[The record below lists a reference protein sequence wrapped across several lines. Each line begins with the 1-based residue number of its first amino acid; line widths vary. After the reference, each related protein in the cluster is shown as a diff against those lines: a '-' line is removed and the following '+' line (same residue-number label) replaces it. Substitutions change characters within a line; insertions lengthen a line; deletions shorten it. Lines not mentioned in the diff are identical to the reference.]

1 MSADDVT
8 DKDLLADHSAL
19 KTCGMNDEIAS
30 GALDLLN
37 AALSTGT
44 MSLRRKNLSEDTLTK
59 MLKVIGRYATMK
71 GLLPTRV
78 SALPIK
84 IFDLSENALFTHL
97 GASESAASGK
107 STIKRRVETVQFVV
121 QFVRVSTEA
130 QIVRLEDC
138 GLQGL
143 SHDKDDLVE
152 QEIIRLVKKF
162 GVAKQSRYT
171 SEVSLAGNRFE
182 GDFLK
187 KIVEG
192 AYWERIRHPHKDAM
206 PKLKLD
212 MSRNRIG
219 DAERVIEE
227 LRAGR
232 TAGGPIDVAMTTDPE
247 EVRTKALILAD
258 VGDQRDRESPPRDA
272 DRRPLLEHVRPERAR
287 AGRGSSPRPRRHS
300 RSASP
305 RGGRQ
310 RSPSSSFSRRRSPSY
325 RACCRGETG
334 DARHRDDRQGG
345 DDAGDRAEDDRG
357 GNENGAVSRNG
368 KRDVGRGNRD
378 ESRSPSRG
386 RDGRNAR
393 RKDQGGRCARSES
406 RDSRSDS
413 RWSRGRSRSRSHS
426 CSGRR
431 RRRRGGYTGGG
442 GGGGRHK
449 RGGGGR
455 RRERSMSDS
464 RSARGGRRG
473 SRGGGGRRRR

>member
-287 AGRGSSPRPRRHS
+287 AG
-300 RSASP
+300 
-305 RGGRQ
+305 GRQ